1 MPARVLVVED
11 DPDTRHLLADVLL
24 DAGYAVFTARDGLD
38 GLQRAAEWRPD
49 LILLD
54 LLMPASNGWA
64 FVDVYRATSPNPAP
78 IIVVTGHPLERATLP
93 IGVADALA
101 KPIDLD
107 RLVET
112 VALQLD
118 AAA

>member
-11 DPDTRHLLADVLL
+11 DPATRHLLAEVLL
-24 DAGYAVFTARDGLD
+24 DAGYAVLTARDGHE
-38 GLQRAAEWRPD
+38 GLQRAAEWTPD

-54 LLMPASNGWA
+54 LLLPAANGWA
-64 FVDVYRATSPNPAP
+64 FVDVYRARSPRPAP
-78 IIVVTGHPLERATLP
+78 IVVVTGHPLERTTLP

-101 KPIDLD
+101 KPIGLE

-112 VALQLD
+112 VALHLH